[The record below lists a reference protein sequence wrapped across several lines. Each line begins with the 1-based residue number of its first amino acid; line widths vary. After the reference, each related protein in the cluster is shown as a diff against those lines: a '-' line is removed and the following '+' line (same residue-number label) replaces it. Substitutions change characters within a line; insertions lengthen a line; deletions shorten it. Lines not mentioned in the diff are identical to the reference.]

1 MTKESKVTLK
11 LESKTALDLLQIL
24 DASTANYSKE
34 QPPERIVRLRELMNQ
49 LDSEMEKVLL

>member
-11 LESKTALDLLQIL
+11 IESKTALDLLQIL

-34 QPPERIVRLRELMNQ
+34 HPPERIVRLRELMNQ
-49 LDSEMEKVLL
+49 LDSEMEKVFL

>member
-34 QPPERIVRLRELMNQ
+34 HPPERIVRLRELMNH
-49 LDSEMEKVLL
+49 LDSELEKTLL